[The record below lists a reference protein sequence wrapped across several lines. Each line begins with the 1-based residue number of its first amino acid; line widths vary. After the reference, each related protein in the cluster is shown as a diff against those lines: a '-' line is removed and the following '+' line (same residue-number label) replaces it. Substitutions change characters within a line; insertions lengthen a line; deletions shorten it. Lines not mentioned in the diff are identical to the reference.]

1 MQKIKNCFNDLSF
14 SVVLHPVFKK
24 KKNIKGVMSS
34 PNSLRRDIF
43 LGQSSSSSVLEN
55 NNLSISFILFVCQME
70 RVKKTKTKQKKKR
83 K

>member
-14 SVVLHPVFKK
+14 SVVLHQVFKK
-24 KKNIKGVMSS
+24 KKNIRGAMSS

-43 LGQSSSSSVLEN
+43 LGQSSVLEN